1 MFGLFGGSQR
11 DIYGD
16 QAGLS
21 GGFGGG
27 RGGGDISNTL
37 LMAGLGLMSSP
48 RNNPMEGVMKGV
60 TAGLALDERGKDKSA
75 YKRALYM
82 SYRASG
88 MDHQRAAMLA
98 EAGDPAIGKLLLDQQ
113 DKATSLK
120 VWQKANEEDSTSL
133 PEGGG
138 SAPRLG
144 PRSESPAGA
153 PSMAGGGSSRSMSM
167 PGTADPV
174 AADLEPHQRA
184 LLNAIALG
192 ESGGKYD
199 VRYTPKGGAS
209 FDLATG
215 RHPGIFEPG
224 PHGQSSAAGR
234 YQFTKTTWDRV
245 TGGNVPF
252 TPENQDRMALKLAA
266 QDYNARTGRDL
277 DADLQNGGFTPQI
290 ARTLAPTWA
299 AFKGN
304 PSRYVAAYQQSLAKY
319 GAPRQ
324 VASADSSFVPQTED
338 EIAPVLGAAPSSDP
352 VAETKART
360 GVDWNNPVARQHMID
375 AGLTPPGAAAP
386 ATEQPAPSPQA
397 SLDPETQKIKAQY
410 DAQIKELLGTGQ
422 MKKAEQLEA
431 MRDASMAQRMQSMPS
446 QQVASA
452 DNSVPGASPA
462 LRPSYVGTPPGY
474 DWRTATDPGQTAPQ
488 PAQQTANV
496 PLPPERPPETY
507 TPRAPL
513 QPAAA
518 PSPIASIDPNSS
530 NAGAIQFA
538 SAGMGRGGL
547 PQPANSRQTAQIPA
561 NPSQTAPAVAS
572 APAGTQV
579 AQAPSQTATDAAPT
593 AQAQVVVQQAERVA
607 QAGANI
613 PDPAQA
619 RSAGNQSTLAQEH
632 YKQFLRLNKWASHP
646 YMPKPAADA
655 YAKRA
660 EFHKDMAKE
669 YLKPSEAQKLAAAAG
684 LVEGTPEYQR
694 AMAGAISGN
703 ADTPDQKNA
712 RFAHPND
719 LAAQQG
725 AVRDQL
731 SKDTPAYRNA
741 KRKLEAMGLREGT
754 PEFNKQLP
762 ETLEKF
768 ASAEGGQPKV
778 ESAYDQRM
786 GGIFADMNK
795 ELITEARE
803 AKGKIATLNRLEQLL
818 SDPNVYQGTAGPL
831 VLQAKRLAKSLGFD
845 VEGVEGAEAITA
857 IANRF
862 ALEARNPSGGAGMP
876 GALSDKDREFLV
888 DMGPGLGRTPEGN
901 KHIIDYNRRLAMRS
915 LDVERQ
921 RQLYLSKNKGR
932 LDEGF
937 YTHLEEWSAKNP
949 VFNDEDR
956 KNVQRLSGGSTPK
969 DSKPAPAEETPPPGY
984 TGSRWKYLT
993 PEERKLWQ

>member
-27 RGGGDISNTL
+27 RGGDISNTL

-48 RNNPMEGVMKGV
+48 RNNPMEGVLKGV
-60 TAGLALDERGKDKSA
+60 TAGMALDERGGDKA
-75 YKRALYM
+75 AHKRALYM
-82 SYRASG
+82 AYRASG

-98 EAGDPAIGKLLLDQQ
+98 EAGDSSIGKLLLDQENKAKARKYLDQ
-113 DKATSLK
+113 DQVGGAP
-120 VWQKANEEDSTSL
+120 DIY
-133 PEGGG
+133 GGG
-138 SAPRLG
+138 T
-144 PRSESPAGA
+144 
-153 PSMAGGGSSRSMSM
+153 GGGSSAPSSAPRTVPSGPRMLPM
-167 PGTADPV
+167 PSSPSTSDSPLAPSSHVAPAEPQQSVAGGDPITQY
-174 AADLEPHQRA
+174 AE
-184 LLNAIALG
+184 AIAAK
-192 ESGGKYD
+192 ESGGRYGAVGPTHPKLGRALGKYQVMEANVGPWTQAALGKRMTGDEFLESPEAQDAVFRHRFGGYAEKHGPEGAASMWFTGRPHAPGAKD
-199 VRYTPKGGAS
+199 VLGTTGANYVAS
-209 FDLATG
+209 FRNNLARLG
-215 RHPGIFEPG
+215 EG
-224 PHGQSSAAGR
+224 
-234 YQFTKTTWDRV
+234 K
-245 TGGNVPF
+245 
-252 TPENQDRMALKLAA
+252 
-266 QDYNARTGRDL
+266 
-277 DADLQNGGFTPQI
+277 PQ
-290 ARTLAPTWA
+290 
-299 AFKGN
+299 
-304 PSRYVAAYQQSLAKY
+304 
-319 GAPRQ
+319 Q
-324 VASADSSFVPQTED
+324 VASADSSFMPGPLSEED
-338 EIAPVLGAAPSSDP
+338 VGTAPSADP

-386 ATEQPAPSPQA
+386 APEQPAPEQPAPSPQA

-431 MRDASMAQRMQSMPS
+431 MRDSSMAQRMPPPS
-446 QQVASA
+446 APSPQPAPPIGPQIASA
-452 DNSVPGASPA
+452 DSNFVPASNPA
-462 LRPSYVGTPPGY
+462 APQDTSGVSYTEQVQRGTP
-474 DWRTATDPGQTAPQ
+474 
-488 PAQQTANV
+488 
-496 PLPPERPPETY
+496 
-507 TPRAPL
+507 
-513 QPAAA
+513 AA
-518 PSPIASIDPNSS
+518 
-530 NAGAIQFA
+530 
-538 SAGMGRGGL
+538 
-547 PQPANSRQTAQIPA
+547 
-561 NPSQTAPAVAS
+561 
-572 APAGTQV
+572 QV
-579 AQAPSQTATDAAPT
+579 AQATTGTMTDAPRMVKTTRERPMGAPP
-593 AQAQVVVQQAERVA
+593 AQAQANPEAGQTPAFIMRRRAILQEAQRQERRAIALEQLGEKSASEIMREKIKFLYDQAKPTDEERRLLA
-607 QAGANI
+607 AGVPPGSKQWNDAMLDGGRTAEQRNVRSAY
-613 PDPAQA
+613 PNDPA
-619 RSAGNQSTLAQEH
+619 AQE
-632 YKQFLRLNKWASHP
+632 
-646 YMPKPAADA
+646 
-655 YAKRA
+655 RA
-660 EFHKDMAKE
+660 HRE
-669 YLKPSEAQKLAAAAG
+669 
-684 LVEGTPEYQR
+684 
-694 AMAGAISGN
+694 
-703 ADTPDQKNA
+703 
-712 RFAHPND
+712 
-719 LAAQQG
+719 
-725 AVRDQL
+725 QL